1 MGYGRGLLPLRA
13 RRGLLTFA
21 RVLRRDAGGDRLAGR
36 VVALVLLVQRRGGLW
51 AARRV
56 LRQGLVLERQR
67 VPLRVLR
74 LGLLALLRALLLVL
88 ACSWYQ
94 CFCVWV
100 CFEVEGFNL
109 RVVPHQGPLSC
120 YQLPCR
126 KASSALSETFEAGM
140 DN

>member
-1 MGYGRGLLPLRA
+1 MR
-13 RRGLLTFA
+13 
-21 RVLRRDAGGDRLAGR
+21 
-36 VVALVLLVQRRGGLW
+36 VQRDDELGALAVRP
-51 AARRV
+51 RRRSQ
-56 LRQGLVLERQR
+56 RQAMTRLVLERQR